1 MAKYTPE
8 QIGKAAELACF
19 YVTPSGLW
27 LRMDYIMIEGG
38 KFGCHDEVSG
48 EEYVIEFDELVD
60 DDVHFEQLVKI
71 VI

>member
-27 LRMDYIMIEGG
+27 LRMDYVMLEEGR
-38 KFGCHDEVSG
+38 FGCHNEDNG
-48 EEYVIEFDELVD
+48 EEYGIEFSEIVD

-71 VI
+71 II